1 MDVAS
6 QPAGGPRAMASILP
20 DSDTQPASSQAPPP
34 ASRLRHS
41 AARSRPDPGTG
52 SGEHEHEHHQDQQ
65 RERQRE
71 EEHDESGF
79 DAADDEY
86 YQQYHRDYTQAY
98 AQDHHDDRQDH
109 HQDDHRHHLQSD
121 TDPGTASTAATS
133 AAPSTATTAGTPVTP
148 PRRPSTNTTTS
159 SSVTTRVPVPLPAGI
174 HTSIAAT
181 HSRSQTLDYVD
192 PSTATLFSPVA
203 ASSLPF
209 RFSGPIKRK
218 PVSSTAA
225 SSSLVSQYL
234 QGSPLL
240 HTTTIDLPKPDH
252 RFARPPSVDSPT
264 FYEYPASVRAS
275 VRPPHQQTRT
285 TAELAPSDDETA
297 AASGNIST
305 HSGPPAE
312 TADTESSAGLSVYDD
327 LLPDLTPDGTPDAAS
342 VNERDQAT
350 DSASDIESNYDDHS
364 DPPPSPPMLAP
375 TKHAPPHLRLEK
387 VDPSVHIGD
396 GPQTY
401 IDDSP
406 QSAAIDGSPKL
417 NKPLPRSPG
426 ATSPLASIFGWG
438 NSSSTELSSS
448 PLSPNAKGS
457 ANDNRRSTNSL
468 SSRYTKPNATTTL
481 AQQRESFFS
490 THSPHLSQNTA
501 LIEEMEDELKAIS
514 SELAASIRREIDL
527 EDLADRLQEQLSSN
541 PQTLAS
547 KRTSDYFSDS
557 GHSTAKLGEFDH
569 TRDEIEKVQRRSE
582 QERAS
587 LRLELTSKLQEER
600 EKRKDLDQ
608 KIRQLQERASE
619 VDVVEINN
627 MDATERIKELE
638 STCEDLRR
646 KLSEERQSKANFED
660 ILAALKSQL
669 QEASD
674 ERDNLRDEVVP
685 ELKARVE
692 GLESEAAEYANL
704 TYESSRMQQELH
716 TLKRENSSL
725 RNSMAGGIDDLP
737 TKRMSVIGLSGLSG
751 LSSLSRSNSSGLS
764 RSNSVATGS
773 RNRVPPGL
781 GGLKRSDSFKT
792 AAQTD
797 SRETLLERLKDVEE
811 QRDALHGA
819 LKSLL
824 ERHEFQNREYQKKIR
839 MLEKERQRLTTV
851 TPRKAG
857 FEKDMG
863 KLRTEINLLRRRAED
878 ALEQKWQVEKG
889 LGGLKIDLDRAE
901 EEIQSLR
908 GLLKENDILIPPS
921 IARLSGSS
929 DTGREPV
936 TSESLRTAY
945 AELQAAYTDSLARI
959 RELEGSG
966 SDDETKEAMER
977 LERSLSAAVLERDA
991 ARREVDQQKA
1001 QISMLAAD
1009 EAQAA
1014 AADGTLAEQLKESAD
1029 LIEQLTAQVRQQ
1041 LDTNTELRTRL
1052 EAAVARGESDRKT
1065 NSQRISEL
1073 QERLRVLEDQ
1083 VVAAQTASEDRV
1095 VRHEEEIT
1103 RLREAHNEQLR
1114 RLQADPTDGSSH
1126 KSGSKP
1132 LLSTRS
1138 IASKSLEEEADMKTL
1153 RARVLELEKALGEAE
1168 DEMQEVVARMNM
1180 AQVEVL
1186 NLQEDR
1192 EAAVRETRR
1201 LEDLLKKG
1209 QSKAGFGGFFASRS

>member
-6 QPAGGPRAMASILP
+6 QPANGPGAMASILP
-20 DSDTQPASSQAPPP
+20 DSDTQSASSR
-34 ASRLRHS
+34 ASPHPSPLRHS
-41 AARSRPDPGTG
+41 TI
-52 SGEHEHEHHQDQQ
+52 
-65 RERQRE
+65 RE
-71 EEHDESGF
+71 ESDDEE
-79 DAADDEY
+79 DDEY
-86 YQQYHRDYTQAY
+86 YGDYQEHYHQDYQNEYQQEYHQEYQEQGYHQDGHHQ
-98 AQDHHDDRQDH
+98 QDHHH
-109 HQDDHRHHLQSD
+109 LHLQTD
-121 TDPGTASTAATS
+121 IDPGTTIAT
-133 AAPSTATTAGTPVTP
+133 TATTTIAA
-148 PRRPSTNTTTS
+148 
-159 SSVTTRVPVPLPAGI
+159 PVPPAAI
-174 HTSIAAT
+174 RTSISAS

-192 PSTATLFSPVA
+192 TSAPTVISPVV

-218 PVSSTAA
+218 PVSNTAA
-225 SSSLVSQYL
+225 SSSLVTQYL
-234 QGSPLL
+234 AQGSPRVN
-240 HTTTIDLPKPDH
+240 TTTIELPKPDH
-252 RFARPPSVDSPT
+252 RFARSPSVDSPT
-264 FYEYPASVRAS
+264 FYEYPASVKAP
-275 VRPPHQQTRT
+275 VQAPQQEPQSRT
-285 TAELAPSDDETA
+285 APAPSDDETVT
-297 AASGNIST
+297 ASGNNST
-305 HSGPPAE
+305 HGGPSFAE
-312 TADTESSAGLSVYDD
+312 TADSELSDVLSVYDD
-327 LLPDLTPDGTPDAAS
+327 LLPDLTPDGTPDGAS
-342 VNERDQAT
+342 VKAHNHNHITDAT
-350 DSASDIESNYDDHS
+350 SDVESIYDDDNS
-364 DPPPSPPMLAP
+364 NPPSSPPMLAP
-375 TKHAPPHLRLEK
+375 IKHAPPHLRLEK
-387 VDPSVHIGD
+387 VDPSARTGE
-396 GPQTY
+396 GPDTY

-438 NSSSTELSSS
+438 NPSPSVTDFSSLPSPS
-448 PLSPNAKGS
+448 PLSPTAKGS

-468 SSRYTKPNATTTL
+468 SSRHTKPNATSSL

-490 THSPHLSQNTA
+490 THSPHISQNTA
-501 LIEEMEDELKAIS
+501 LVDEMEEELKAIS

-527 EDLADRLQEQLSSN
+527 EDLADRLQEQINSATQ
-541 PQTLAS
+541 PAGS

-557 GHSTAKLGEFDH
+557 GHSTAKLGEFELG
-569 TRDEIEKVQRRSE
+569 REEIEKVQRRSE
-582 QERAS
+582 QEKAS

-627 MDATERIKELE
+627 IDASERIKELE
-638 STCEDLRR
+638 NTCEELRR

-660 ILAALKSQL
+660 ILSALKGQL

-692 GLESEAAEYANL
+692 GLETEAAEYANL

-725 RNSMAGGIDDLP
+725 RNSMAGGLEDLP

-751 LSSLSRSNSSGLS
+751 LGGLS
-764 RSNSVATGS
+764 RSNSVGLGRSNSVANP
-773 RNRVPPGL
+773 RNRAPPPV
-781 GGLKRSDSFKT
+781 GGLKRTDSFK
-792 AAQTD
+792 AATQGE
-797 SRETLLERLKDVEE
+797 SRDTLLERLKDVEE

-839 MLEKERQRLTTV
+839 MLENERQRLTNV
-851 TPRKAG
+851 SPRKAG
-857 FEKDMG
+857 FEKDMS

-908 GLLKENDILIPPS
+908 GLLEENDILIPPS
-921 IARLSGSS
+921 LARQSSSS
-929 DTGREPV
+929 DSAREPV
-936 TSESLRTAY
+936 TSESLRNAY
-945 AELQAAYTDSLARI
+945 TELQASYAESLERI
-959 RELEGSG
+959 RQLEADSS
-966 SDDETKEAMER
+966 SDEETREAMER

-991 ARREVDQQKA
+991 ARREIDQQKI
-1001 QISMLAAD
+1001 QINILAASD
-1009 EAQAA
+1009 AESV
-1014 AADGTLAEQLKESAD
+1014 AADNTLAEQLKESAE

-1041 LDTNTELRTRL
+1041 LDTNSELRERL
-1052 EAAVARGESDRKT
+1052 EAAVARGEADRKT

-1114 RLQADPTDGSSH
+1114 RLQADPSDPSAH
-1126 KSGSKP
+1126 KSGPKP
-1132 LLSTRS
+1132 LLSTKP
-1138 IASKSLEEEADMKTL
+1138 IPAKSLEEEADMKTL
-1153 RARVLELEKALGEAE
+1153 RARVLELEKALAEAE
-1168 DEMQEVVARMNM
+1168 DEMQEVVAKMNM

-1201 LEDLLKKG
+1201 LEQLLKKE
-1209 QSKAGFGGFFASRS
+1209 QSKAGFGGFFSARS

>member
-1 MDVAS
+1 M
-6 QPAGGPRAMASILP
+6 
-20 DSDTQPASSQAPPP
+20 
-34 ASRLRHS
+34 
-41 AARSRPDPGTG
+41 
-52 SGEHEHEHHQDQQ
+52 
-65 RERQRE
+65 
-71 EEHDESGF
+71 
-79 DAADDEY
+79 
-86 YQQYHRDYTQAY
+86 
-98 AQDHHDDRQDH
+98 
-109 HQDDHRHHLQSD
+109 
-121 TDPGTASTAATS
+121 
-133 AAPSTATTAGTPVTP
+133 
-148 PRRPSTNTTTS
+148 
-159 SSVTTRVPVPLPAGI
+159 
-174 HTSIAAT
+174 
-181 HSRSQTLDYVD
+181 
-192 PSTATLFSPVA
+192 
-203 ASSLPF
+203 
-209 RFSGPIKRK
+209 
-218 PVSSTAA
+218 
-225 SSSLVSQYL
+225 
-234 QGSPLL
+234 
-240 HTTTIDLPKPDH
+240 
-252 RFARPPSVDSPT
+252 
-264 FYEYPASVRAS
+264 
-275 VRPPHQQTRT
+275 
-285 TAELAPSDDETA
+285 
-297 AASGNIST
+297 
-305 HSGPPAE
+305 
-312 TADTESSAGLSVYDD
+312 YDD

-350 DSASDIESNYDDHS
+350 DSASDVESNYDDRS
-364 DPPPSPPMLAP
+364 EPPPSPPMLAP

-387 VDPSVHIGD
+387 VDPSIHIGD

-468 SSRYTKPNATTTL
+468 SSRHTKPNATTTL

-527 EDLADRLQEQLSSN
+527 EDLADRLQEQITNN
-541 PQTLAS
+541 PQVLVS

-569 TRDEIEKVQRRSE
+569 SRDEIEKVQRRSE

-725 RNSMAGGIDDLP
+725 RNSMAGGIDELP
-737 TKRMSVIGLSGLSG
+737 SKRMSVIGLSGLSG
-751 LSSLSRSNSSGLS
+751 LSSLSRSNSIGLS

-921 IARLSGSS
+921 IARLSSS
-929 DTGREPV
+929 SETGREPV
-936 TSESLRTAY
+936 TSETLRSAY
-945 AELQAAYTDSLARI
+945 AELQAAYTESLARV
-959 RELEGSG
+959 RELEDSA
-966 SDDETKEAMER
+966 SDDDTKEAMDR

-991 ARREVDQQKA
+991 ARREVDQHKV
-1001 QISMLAAD
+1001 QINVMAAD
-1009 EAQAA
+1009 GAHSA

-1029 LIEQLTAQVRQQ
+1029 LIEQLTEQVRQQ

-1095 VRHEEEIT
+1095 VRHEEEIA

-1114 RLQADPTDGSSH
+1114 RLQAEPTDGSSR
-1126 KSGSKP
+1126 KSAPKP
-1132 LLSTRS
+1132 LLSTRPV
-1138 IASKSLEEEADMKTL
+1138 ASKSLEEEADMKTL

-1201 LEDLLKKG
+1201 LEELLKKE

>member
-1 MDVAS
+1 
-6 QPAGGPRAMASILP
+6 MASILP
-20 DSDTQPASSQAPPP
+20 DSDTHPASSQAPPP
-34 ASRLRHS
+34 ASRLRNS
-41 AARSRPDPGTG
+41 VAPTRQDPGSG
-52 SGEHEHEHHQDQQ
+52 SDEHEHEYHQDQEQ
-65 RERQRE
+65 GQQRE

-86 YQQYHRDYTQAY
+86 YQQYHRDYSQAY
-98 AQDHHDDRQDH
+98 AQDHDHRQDH
-109 HQDDHRHHLQSD
+109 HQDDHDHHLQSD
-121 TDPGTASTAATS
+121 TDPGTASTATTFTV
-133 AAPSTATTAGTPVTP
+133 PSTATTAGTPVTP
-148 PRRPSTNTTTS
+148 PRRPPTTTTT
-159 SSVTTRVPVPLPAGI
+159 VTPRVPVTLPAGTR
-174 HTSIAAT
+174 TSIAAT
-181 HSRSQTLDYVD
+181 HSRSQTLDYNYVD
-192 PSTATLFSPVA
+192 PSAATIISPVA

-218 PVSSTAA
+218 PVSGAAA

-240 HTTTIDLPKPDH
+240 RTTTVDLPKPDH

-275 VRPPHQQTRT
+275 VRPPHQQTQT

-305 HSGPPAE
+305 HSRPPAE

-350 DSASDIESNYDDHS
+350 DSASDVESNYDDRS
-364 DPPPSPPMLAP
+364 EPPPSPPMLAP

-387 VDPSVHIGD
+387 VDPSIHIGD

-468 SSRYTKPNATTTL
+468 SSRHTKPNATTTL

-527 EDLADRLQEQLSSN
+527 EDLADRLQEQITNN
-541 PQTLAS
+541 PQVLVS

-569 TRDEIEKVQRRSE
+569 SRDEIEKVQRRSE

-725 RNSMAGGIDDLP
+725 RNSMAGGIDELP
-737 TKRMSVIGLSGLSG
+737 SKRMSVIGLSGLSG
-751 LSSLSRSNSSGLS
+751 LSSLSRSNSIGLS

-921 IARLSGSS
+921 IARLSSS
-929 DTGREPV
+929 SETGREPV
-936 TSESLRTAY
+936 TSESLRSAY
-945 AELQAAYTDSLARI
+945 AELQAAYTESLARV
-959 RELEGSG
+959 RELEDSA
-966 SDDETKEAMER
+966 SDDDTKEAMDR

-991 ARREVDQQKA
+991 ARREVDQHKV
-1001 QISMLAAD
+1001 QINVMAAD
-1009 EAQAA
+1009 GAHSA

-1029 LIEQLTAQVRQQ
+1029 LIEQLTEQVRQQ

-1095 VRHEEEIT
+1095 VRHEEEIA

-1114 RLQADPTDGSSH
+1114 RLQAEPTDGSSR
-1126 KSGSKP
+1126 KSGPKP
-1132 LLSTRS
+1132 LLSTRPV
-1138 IASKSLEEEADMKTL
+1138 ASKSLEEEADMKTL

-1201 LEDLLKKG
+1201 LEELLKKE

>member
-1 MDVAS
+1 
-6 QPAGGPRAMASILP
+6 
-20 DSDTQPASSQAPPP
+20 
-34 ASRLRHS
+34 
-41 AARSRPDPGTG
+41 
-52 SGEHEHEHHQDQQ
+52 
-65 RERQRE
+65 
-71 EEHDESGF
+71 
-79 DAADDEY
+79 
-86 YQQYHRDYTQAY
+86 
-98 AQDHHDDRQDH
+98 
-109 HQDDHRHHLQSD
+109 
-121 TDPGTASTAATS
+121 
-133 AAPSTATTAGTPVTP
+133 
-148 PRRPSTNTTTS
+148 
-159 SSVTTRVPVPLPAGI
+159 
-174 HTSIAAT
+174 
-181 HSRSQTLDYVD
+181 
-192 PSTATLFSPVA
+192 
-203 ASSLPF
+203 

-225 SSSLVSQYL
+225 SSSLVTQYL
-234 QGSPLL
+234 AQGSPRVN
-240 HTTTIDLPKPDH
+240 TTTIELPKPGH
-252 RFARPPSVDSPT
+252 RFARSPSVDSPT
-264 FYEYPASVRAS
+264 FYEYPASVKAP
-275 VRPPHQQTRT
+275 VQAPQQT
-285 TAELAPSDDETA
+285 APAPSDDETVT
-297 AASGNIST
+297 ASGNNST
-305 HSGPPAE
+305 HGGPSFAE
-312 TADTESSAGLSVYDD
+312 TADSELSDVLSVYDD
-327 LLPDLTPDGTPDAAS
+327 LLPDLTPDGTPDGAS
-342 VNERDQAT
+342 VKAHNHNHITDAT
-350 DSASDIESNYDDHS
+350 SDVESIYDDNS
-364 DPPPSPPMLAP
+364 NPPSSPPMLAP
-375 TKHAPPHLRLEK
+375 IKHAPPHLRLEK
-387 VDPSVHIGD
+387 VDPSARTGE
-396 GPQTY
+396 GPDTY

-438 NSSSTELSSS
+438 NPSPSVTDFSSLPSPS
-448 PLSPNAKGS
+448 PLSPTAKGS

-468 SSRYTKPNATTTL
+468 SSRHTKPNATSTL

-490 THSPHLSQNTA
+490 THSPHISQNTA
-501 LIEEMEDELKAIS
+501 LVDEMEEELKAIS

-527 EDLADRLQEQLSSN
+527 EDLADRLQEQINSG
-541 PQTLAS
+541 PQPAGS

-557 GHSTAKLGEFDH
+557 GHSTAKLGEFELG
-569 TRDEIEKVQRRSE
+569 REEIEKVQRRSE
-582 QERAS
+582 QEKAS

-627 MDATERIKELE
+627 IDASERIKELE
-638 STCEDLRR
+638 NTCEELRR

-660 ILAALKSQL
+660 ILSALKGQL

-692 GLESEAAEYANL
+692 GLETEAAEYANL

-725 RNSMAGGIDDLP
+725 RNSMAGGLEDLP

-751 LSSLSRSNSSGLS
+751 LGGLS
-764 RSNSVATGS
+764 RSNSVGLGRSNSVANP
-773 RNRVPPGL
+773 RNRAPPGV
-781 GGLKRSDSFKT
+781 GGLKRSDSFK
-792 AAQTD
+792 AATQGE
-797 SRETLLERLKDVEE
+797 SRDTLLERLKDVEE

-839 MLEKERQRLTTV
+839 MLENERQRLTNV
-851 TPRKAG
+851 SPRKAG
-857 FEKDMG
+857 FEKDMS

-908 GLLKENDILIPPS
+908 GLLEENDILIPPS
-921 IARLSGSS
+921 LARQSSSS
-929 DTGREPV
+929 DSAREPV
-936 TSESLRTAY
+936 TSESLRNAY
-945 AELQAAYTDSLARI
+945 TELQASYAESLERI
-959 RELEGSG
+959 RQLEADSN
-966 SDDETKEAMER
+966 SDEETKEAMER

-991 ARREVDQQKA
+991 ARREIDQQKI
-1001 QISMLAAD
+1001 QINILAASD
-1009 EAQAA
+1009 AESV
-1014 AADGTLAEQLKESAD
+1014 AADNTLAEQLKESAE

-1041 LDTNTELRTRL
+1041 LDTNSELRERL
-1052 EAAVARGESDRKT
+1052 EAAVARGEADRKT

-1114 RLQADPTDGSSH
+1114 RLQADPSDPSAH
-1126 KSGSKP
+1126 KSGPKP
-1132 LLSTRS
+1132 LLSTKP
-1138 IASKSLEEEADMKTL
+1138 IPAKSLEEEADMKTL
-1153 RARVLELEKALGEAE
+1153 RARVLELEKALAEAE
-1168 DEMQEVVARMNM
+1168 DEMQEVVAKMNM

-1201 LEDLLKKG
+1201 LEQLLKKE
-1209 QSKAGFGGFFASRS
+1209 QSKAGFGGFFSARS

>member
-6 QPAGGPRAMASILP
+6 QPASGPGAMASILP
-20 DSDTQPASSQAPPP
+20 DSDTQSASSR
-34 ASRLRHS
+34 ASPHPSPLRHS
-41 AARSRPDPGTG
+41 TI
-52 SGEHEHEHHQDQQ
+52 
-65 RERQRE
+65 RE
-71 EEHDESGF
+71 ELDDHDDEE
-79 DAADDEY
+79 DDEY
-86 YQQYHRDYTQAY
+86 YRDYDQDYQQEYHQDYDQDAHHHRE
-98 AQDHHDDRQDH
+98 DHHH
-109 HQDDHRHHLQSD
+109 LHLQTD
-121 TDPGTASTAATS
+121 IDPGTT
-133 AAPSTATTAGTPVTP
+133 TATAIA
-148 PRRPSTNTTTS
+148 
-159 SSVTTRVPVPLPAGI
+159 VPVPPAAI
-174 HTSIAAT
+174 RTSIAAS

-192 PSTATLFSPVA
+192 TSAPTVISPVV

-218 PVSSTAA
+218 PVSNAAA
-225 SSSLVSQYL
+225 SSSLVTQYL
-234 QGSPLL
+234 VQGSPRVN
-240 HTTTIDLPKPDH
+240 TTTIDLPKPDH
-252 RFARPPSVDSPT
+252 RFARSPSVDSPT
-264 FYEYPASVRAS
+264 FYEYPASVKAP
-275 VRPPHQQTRT
+275 VQAPQQESQSRT
-285 TAELAPSDDETA
+285 APAPSDNETVT
-297 AASGNIST
+297 ASGNNST
-305 HSGPPAE
+305 HGGPSFAE
-312 TADTESSAGLSVYDD
+312 TADSELSDVLSVYDD
-327 LLPDLTPDGTPDAAS
+327 LLPDLTRDGTPDGAS
-342 VNERDQAT
+342 VKAHNHITDAT
-350 DSASDIESNYDDHS
+350 SDVESIYDDDNS
-364 DPPPSPPMLAP
+364 NPPSSPPMLAP
-375 TKHAPPHLRLEK
+375 IKHAPPHLRLEK
-387 VDPSVHIGD
+387 VDPSARTGE
-396 GPQTY
+396 GPDSY

-406 QSAAIDGSPKL
+406 QSAAIGGSPKL

-438 NSSSTELSSS
+438 NPSPSVTDFSSLPSPS
-448 PLSPNAKGS
+448 PLSPTAKGS
-457 ANDNRRSTNSL
+457 ANDNRRSTNSI
-468 SSRYTKPNATTTL
+468 SSRRHTKPNATTTL

-490 THSPHLSQNTA
+490 THSPHISQNTA
-501 LIEEMEDELKAIS
+501 LVDEMEEELKAIS

-527 EDLADRLQEQLSSN
+527 EDLADRLQEQINSG
-541 PQTLAS
+541 PQPAGS

-557 GHSTAKLGEFDH
+557 GHSTAKLGEFELG
-569 TRDEIEKVQRRSE
+569 RDEIEKVQRRSE
-582 QERAS
+582 QEKAS

-627 MDATERIKELE
+627 LDASERIKELE
-638 STCEDLRR
+638 NTCEELRR

-660 ILAALKSQL
+660 ILSALKGQL

-692 GLESEAAEYANL
+692 GLEAEASEYANL

-725 RNSMAGGIDDLP
+725 RNSMAGGLEDLP

-751 LSSLSRSNSSGLS
+751 LGGLS
-764 RSNSVATGS
+764 RSNSVGLGRSNSVANP
-773 RNRVPPGL
+773 RNRAPPGV
-781 GGLKRSDSFKT
+781 GGLKRSDSFK
-792 AAQTD
+792 AATQGE
-797 SRETLLERLKDVEE
+797 SRDTLLERLKDVEE

-839 MLEKERQRLTTV
+839 MLENERQRLTNV
-851 TPRKAG
+851 SPRKAG
-857 FEKDMG
+857 FEKDMS

-908 GLLKENDILIPPS
+908 DLLEENDILIPPS
-921 IARLSGSS
+921 LARQSSSS
-929 DTGREPV
+929 DYSAREPV
-936 TSESLRTAY
+936 TSESLRNAY
-945 AELQAAYTDSLARI
+945 AELQASYAESLERI
-959 RELEGSG
+959 RQLEADSS
-966 SDDETKEAMER
+966 SDEEIREAMDR

-991 ARREVDQQKA
+991 ARREIDQQKI
-1001 QISMLAAD
+1001 QINILAASD
-1009 EAQAA
+1009 AESV
-1014 AADGTLAEQLKESAD
+1014 AADNTLAEQLKESAE

-1041 LDTNTELRTRL
+1041 LDTNSELRERL
-1052 EAAVARGESDRKT
+1052 EAAVARGEADRKT

-1095 VRHEEEIT
+1095 VRHEEEIA

-1114 RLQADPTDGSSH
+1114 RLQADPSDGSAH
-1126 KSGSKP
+1126 KSGPKP
-1132 LLSTRS
+1132 LLSTKP
-1138 IASKSLEEEADMKTL
+1138 IAAKSLEEEADMKTL
-1153 RARVLELEKALGEAE
+1153 RARVLELEKALAEAE
-1168 DEMQEVVARMNM
+1168 DEMQEVVAKMNM

-1201 LEDLLKKG
+1201 LAELLKKE
-1209 QSKAGFGGFFASRS
+1209 QSKAGFGGFFSARS

>member
-1 MDVAS
+1 
-6 QPAGGPRAMASILP
+6 
-20 DSDTQPASSQAPPP
+20 
-34 ASRLRHS
+34 
-41 AARSRPDPGTG
+41 
-52 SGEHEHEHHQDQQ
+52 
-65 RERQRE
+65 
-71 EEHDESGF
+71 
-79 DAADDEY
+79 
-86 YQQYHRDYTQAY
+86 
-98 AQDHHDDRQDH
+98 
-109 HQDDHRHHLQSD
+109 
-121 TDPGTASTAATS
+121 
-133 AAPSTATTAGTPVTP
+133 
-148 PRRPSTNTTTS
+148 
-159 SSVTTRVPVPLPAGI
+159 
-174 HTSIAAT
+174 AT

-192 PSTATLFSPVA
+192 PSAATLISPVA

-275 VRPPHQQTRT
+275 TA
-285 TAELAPSDDETA
+285 AELAPSDDETA

-305 HSGPPAE
+305 RSGPPAE

-350 DSASDIESNYDDHS
+350 DSASDIESNYDDGS
-364 DPPPSPPMLAP
+364 NPPPSPPMLAP

-725 RNSMAGGIDDLP
+725 RNSMAGGIDELP

-857 FEKDMG
+857 FEKDMS

-921 IARLSGSS
+921 IARLSSSS

-945 AELQAAYTDSLARI
+945 AELQAAYTESLARI
-959 RELEGSG
+959 RELEDSA
-966 SDDETKEAMER
+966 SDDETKEAMDR

-1009 EAQAA
+1009 EAQSA

-1029 LIEQLTAQVRQQ
+1029 LIEQLTTQVRQQ

-1052 EAAVARGESDRKT
+1052 EAAVARGEADRKT

-1114 RLQADPTDGSSH
+1114 RLQADPADGSSH

-1201 LEDLLKKG
+1201 LEELLKKE

>member
-6 QPAGGPRAMASILP
+6 QPDSGPGAMASILP
-20 DSDTQPASSQAPPP
+20 DSDTQSASSR
-34 ASRLRHS
+34 ASPHPSPLQHS
-41 AARSRPDPGTG
+41 TI
-52 SGEHEHEHHQDQQ
+52 
-65 RERQRE
+65 RE
-71 EEHDESGF
+71 ELDDE
-79 DAADDEY
+79 DEDEDDEY
-86 YQQYHRDYTQAY
+86 YRDYQRDY
-98 AQDHHDDRQDH
+98 DQEYHQEYQQGH
-109 HQDDHRHHLQSD
+109 HQDGHHHQEDRRHLHLQTD
-121 TDPGTASTAATS
+121 LDPGTT
-133 AAPSTATTAGTPVTP
+133 TATTATA
-148 PRRPSTNTTTS
+148 
-159 SSVTTRVPVPLPAGI
+159 VPVPPAAI
-174 HTSIAAT
+174 RTSIAT
-181 HSRSQTLDYVD
+181 SHSRSQTLDYVD
-192 PSTATLFSPVA
+192 TSAPTVISPVV

-218 PVSSTAA
+218 PVSNTAA
-225 SSSLVSQYL
+225 LSSLVTQYL
-234 QGSPLL
+234 TQGSPRVN
-240 HTTTIDLPKPDH
+240 TTTIDLPKPDH
-252 RFARPPSVDSPT
+252 RFARSPSVDSPT
-264 FYEYPASVRAS
+264 FYEYPASVKA
-275 VRPPHQQTRT
+275 PAQAPQQESQSRT
-285 TAELAPSDDETA
+285 APAPSDDETVT
-297 AASGNIST
+297 ASGNIST
-305 HSGPPAE
+305 HGGPYSAE
-312 TADTESSAGLSVYDD
+312 TADSELSDVQSVYDD
-327 LLPDLTPDGTPDAAS
+327 LLPDLTPDGTPDGAS
-342 VNERDQAT
+342 VKAHNHITDAT
-350 DSASDIESNYDDHS
+350 SDVESVYDDDDDDNNS
-364 DPPPSPPMLAP
+364 NPPSSPPMLAP
-375 TKHAPPHLRLEK
+375 IKHAPPHLRLEK
-387 VDPSVHIGD
+387 VDPSARTGE
-396 GPQTY
+396 GPDSY

-438 NSSSTELSSS
+438 NPSPSVTDFSSLPSPS
-448 PLSPNAKGS
+448 PLSPTAKGS
-457 ANDNRRSTNSL
+457 ANDNRRSTNSI
-468 SSRYTKPNATTTL
+468 SSRRHTKPNATTTL

-490 THSPHLSQNTA
+490 THSPHISQNTA
-501 LIEEMEDELKAIS
+501 LVDEMEEELKAIS

-527 EDLADRLQEQLSSN
+527 EDLADRLQEQINSG
-541 PQTLAS
+541 PQPAGS

-557 GHSTAKLGEFDH
+557 GHSTAKLGEFELG
-569 TRDEIEKVQRRSE
+569 RDELEKVQRRSE
-582 QERAS
+582 QEKAS

-627 MDATERIKELE
+627 LDASERIKELE
-638 STCEDLRR
+638 NTCEELRR

-660 ILAALKSQL
+660 ILSALKGQL

-692 GLESEAAEYANL
+692 GLETEAAEYANL

-725 RNSMAGGIDDLP
+725 RNSVAGGVEDLP

-751 LSSLSRSNSSGLS
+751 LGGLS
-764 RSNSVATGS
+764 RSNSVGLGRSNSVANP
-773 RNRVPPGL
+773 RNRAPPGV
-781 GGLKRSDSFKT
+781 GGLKRSDSFK
-792 AAQTD
+792 AATQGE
-797 SRETLLERLKDVEE
+797 SRDTLLERLKDVEE

-839 MLEKERQRLTTV
+839 TLENERQRLTNV
-851 TPRKAG
+851 SPRKAG
-857 FEKDMG
+857 FEKDMS

-908 GLLKENDILIPPS
+908 SLLEENDILIPPS
-921 IARLSGSS
+921 LARQSSSS
-929 DTGREPV
+929 DYSAREPV
-936 TSESLRTAY
+936 TSESLRNAY
-945 AELQAAYTDSLARI
+945 AELQASYAESLERI
-959 RELEGSG
+959 RQLE
-966 SDDETKEAMER
+966 SDSSSDEETKEAMER

-991 ARREVDQQKA
+991 ARREIDQQKI
-1001 QISMLAAD
+1001 QINILAASD
-1009 EAQAA
+1009 AESV
-1014 AADGTLAEQLKESAD
+1014 AADNTLAEQLKESAE

-1041 LDTNTELRTRL
+1041 LDTNSELRERL
-1052 EAAVARGESDRKT
+1052 EAAVARGEADRKT

-1095 VRHEEEIT
+1095 VRHEEEVA

-1114 RLQADPTDGSSH
+1114 RLQADPSDGPAH
-1126 KSGSKP
+1126 KSGPKP
-1132 LLSTRS
+1132 LLSTKP
-1138 IASKSLEEEADMKTL
+1138 IAAKSLEEEADMKTL
-1153 RARVLELEKALGEAE
+1153 RARVLELEKALAEAE
-1168 DEMQEVVARMNM
+1168 DEMQEVVAKMNM

-1201 LEDLLKKG
+1201 LAELLKKE
-1209 QSKAGFGGFFASRS
+1209 QSKAGFGGFFSARS

>member
-6 QPAGGPRAMASILP
+6 QPASGPGAMASILP
-20 DSDTQPASSQAPPP
+20 DSDTQSASSR
-34 ASRLRHS
+34 ASPHPSPLRHS
-41 AARSRPDPGTG
+41 TI
-52 SGEHEHEHHQDQQ
+52 
-65 RERQRE
+65 RE
-71 EEHDESGF
+71 ESDDEE
-79 DAADDEY
+79 DDEY
-86 YQQYHRDYTQAY
+86 YRDYQDDY
-98 AQDHHDDRQDH
+98 HQDYQNEYQQEYHQEYQQQGYHQDGHHHQDHHH
-109 HQDDHRHHLQSD
+109 LHLQ
-121 TDPGTASTAATS
+121 TNLDPGTT
-133 AAPSTATTAGTPVTP
+133 TATTA
-148 PRRPSTNTTTS
+148 TTTIAA
-159 SSVTTRVPVPLPAGI
+159 PVPPAAI
-174 HTSIAAT
+174 RTSISAS

-192 PSTATLFSPVA
+192 TSAPTVISPVV

-225 SSSLVSQYL
+225 SSSLVTQYL
-234 QGSPLL
+234 AQGSPRVN
-240 HTTTIDLPKPDH
+240 TTTIELPKPDH
-252 RFARPPSVDSPT
+252 RFARSPSVDSPT
-264 FYEYPASVRAS
+264 FYEYPASVKAP
-275 VRPPHQQTRT
+275 VQAPQQESQSRT
-285 TAELAPSDDETA
+285 APAPSDDETVT
-297 AASGNIST
+297 ASGNNST
-305 HSGPPAE
+305 HGGPSFAE
-312 TADTESSAGLSVYDD
+312 TADSELSDVLSVYDD
-327 LLPDLTPDGTPDAAS
+327 LLPDLTPDGTPDGAS
-342 VNERDQAT
+342 VKAHNHNHITDAT
-350 DSASDIESNYDDHS
+350 SDVESIYDDDNS
-364 DPPPSPPMLAP
+364 NPPSSPPMLAP
-375 TKHAPPHLRLEK
+375 IKHAPPHLRLEK
-387 VDPSVHIGD
+387 VDPSARTGE
-396 GPQTY
+396 GPDTY

-438 NSSSTELSSS
+438 NPSPSVTDFSSLPSPS
-448 PLSPNAKGS
+448 PLSPTAKGS

-468 SSRYTKPNATTTL
+468 SSRHTKPNATSTL

-490 THSPHLSQNTA
+490 THSPHISQNTA
-501 LIEEMEDELKAIS
+501 LVDEMEEELKAIS

-527 EDLADRLQEQLSSN
+527 EDLADRLQEQINSG
-541 PQTLAS
+541 PQPTGS

-557 GHSTAKLGEFDH
+557 GHSTAKLSEFELG
-569 TRDEIEKVQRRSE
+569 RDEIEKVQRRSE
-582 QERAS
+582 QEKAS

-627 MDATERIKELE
+627 IDASERIKELE
-638 STCEDLRR
+638 NTCEELRR

-660 ILAALKSQL
+660 ILSALKSQL

-685 ELKARVE
+685 ELKA
-692 GLESEAAEYANL
+692 
-704 TYESSRMQQELH
+704 MQQELH

-725 RNSMAGGIDDLP
+725 RNSMAGGLEDLP
-737 TKRMSVIGLSGLSG
+737 TKRMSNSVGLG
-751 LSSLSRSNSSGLS
+751 
-764 RSNSVATGS
+764 RSNSVANP
-773 RNRVPPGL
+773 RNRAPPGV
-781 GGLKRSDSFKT
+781 GGLKRSDSFK
-792 AAQTD
+792 AATQGE
-797 SRETLLERLKDVEE
+797 SRDTLLERLKDVEE

-839 MLEKERQRLTTV
+839 MLENERQRLTNV
-851 TPRKAG
+851 SPRKAG
-857 FEKDMG
+857 FEKDMS

-908 GLLKENDILIPPS
+908 GLLEENDILIPPS
-921 IARLSGSS
+921 LARQSSSS
-929 DTGREPV
+929 DSAREPV
-936 TSESLRTAY
+936 TSESLRNAY
-945 AELQAAYTDSLARI
+945 TELQASYAESLERI
-959 RELEGSG
+959 RQLEADSN
-966 SDDETKEAMER
+966 SDEETKEAMER

-991 ARREVDQQKA
+991 ARREIDQQKI
-1001 QISMLAAD
+1001 QINILAASD
-1009 EAQAA
+1009 AESV
-1014 AADGTLAEQLKESAD
+1014 AADNTLAEQLKESAE

-1041 LDTNTELRTRL
+1041 LDTNSELRERL
-1052 EAAVARGESDRKT
+1052 EAAVARGEADRKT

-1114 RLQADPTDGSSH
+1114 RLQADPSDPSAH
-1126 KSGSKP
+1126 KSGPKP
-1132 LLSTRS
+1132 LLSTKP
-1138 IASKSLEEEADMKTL
+1138 IPAKSLEEEADMKTL
-1153 RARVLELEKALGEAE
+1153 RARVLELEKALAEAE
-1168 DEMQEVVARMNM
+1168 DEMQEVVAKMNM

-1201 LEDLLKKG
+1201 LEQLLKKE
-1209 QSKAGFGGFFASRS
+1209 QSKAGFGGFFSARS

>member
-6 QPAGGPRAMASILP
+6 QPASGPGAMASILP
-20 DSDTQPASSQAPPP
+20 DSDTQSASSR
-34 ASRLRHS
+34 ASPHPSPLRHS
-41 AARSRPDPGTG
+41 TI
-52 SGEHEHEHHQDQQ
+52 
-65 RERQRE
+65 RE
-71 EEHDESGF
+71 ESDDEE
-79 DAADDEY
+79 DDEY
-86 YQQYHRDYTQAY
+86 YRDYQDDY
-98 AQDHHDDRQDH
+98 HQDYQNEYHQEYHQEYQQQGYHQDGHHQQDHHH
-109 HQDDHRHHLQSD
+109 LHLQTD
-121 TDPGTASTAATS
+121 LDPGTAIAT
-133 AAPSTATTAGTPVTP
+133 TATTTIAA
-148 PRRPSTNTTTS
+148 
-159 SSVTTRVPVPLPAGI
+159 PVPPAAI
-174 HTSIAAT
+174 RTSISAS

-192 PSTATLFSPVA
+192 TSAPTVISPVV

-225 SSSLVSQYL
+225 SSSLVTQYL
-234 QGSPLL
+234 AQGSPRVN
-240 HTTTIDLPKPDH
+240 TTTIELPKPDH
-252 RFARPPSVDSPT
+252 RFARSPSVDSPT
-264 FYEYPASVRAS
+264 FYEYPASVKAP
-275 VRPPHQQTRT
+275 VQAPQQESQSRT
-285 TAELAPSDDETA
+285 APAPSDDETVT
-297 AASGNIST
+297 ASGNNST
-305 HSGPPAE
+305 HGGPSFAE
-312 TADTESSAGLSVYDD
+312 TADSELSDVLSVYDD
-327 LLPDLTPDGTPDAAS
+327 LLPDLTPDGTPDGAS
-342 VNERDQAT
+342 VKAHNHNHITDAT
-350 DSASDIESNYDDHS
+350 SDVESIYDDDNS
-364 DPPPSPPMLAP
+364 NPPSSPPMLAP
-375 TKHAPPHLRLEK
+375 IKHAPPHLRLEK
-387 VDPSVHIGD
+387 VDPSARTGE
-396 GPQTY
+396 GPDTY

-438 NSSSTELSSS
+438 NPSPSVTDFSSLPSPS
-448 PLSPNAKGS
+448 PLSPTAKGS

-468 SSRYTKPNATTTL
+468 SSRHTKPNATSTL

-490 THSPHLSQNTA
+490 THSPHISQNTA
-501 LIEEMEDELKAIS
+501 LVDEMEEELKAIS

-527 EDLADRLQEQLSSN
+527 EDLADRLQEQIN
-541 PQTLAS
+541 NGPQPTGS

-557 GHSTAKLGEFDH
+557 GHSTAKLSEFELG
-569 TRDEIEKVQRRSE
+569 RDEIEKVQRRSE
-582 QERAS
+582 QEKAS

-627 MDATERIKELE
+627 IDASERIKELE
-638 STCEDLRR
+638 NTCEELRR

-660 ILAALKSQL
+660 ILSALKSQL

-692 GLESEAAEYANL
+692 GLETEAAEYANL

-725 RNSMAGGIDDLP
+725 RNSMAGGLEDLP

-751 LSSLSRSNSSGLS
+751 LGGLS
-764 RSNSVATGS
+764 RSNSVGLGRSNSVANP
-773 RNRVPPGL
+773 RNRAPPPV
-781 GGLKRSDSFKT
+781 GGLKRTDSFK
-792 AAQTD
+792 AATQGE
-797 SRETLLERLKDVEE
+797 SRDTLLERLKDVEE

-839 MLEKERQRLTTV
+839 MLENERQRLTNV
-851 TPRKAG
+851 SPRKAG
-857 FEKDMG
+857 FEKDMS

-908 GLLKENDILIPPS
+908 GLLEENDILIPPS
-921 IARLSGSS
+921 LARQSSSS
-929 DTGREPV
+929 DSSREPV
-936 TSESLRTAY
+936 TSESLRNAY
-945 AELQAAYTDSLARI
+945 TELQASYAESLERI
-959 RELEGSG
+959 RQLEADSS
-966 SDDETKEAMER
+966 SDEETKEAMDR

-991 ARREVDQQKA
+991 ARREIDQQKI
-1001 QISMLAAD
+1001 QINILAASD
-1009 EAQAA
+1009 AESV
-1014 AADGTLAEQLKESAD
+1014 AADNTLAEQLKESAE

-1041 LDTNTELRTRL
+1041 LDTNSELRERL
-1052 EAAVARGESDRKT
+1052 EAAVARGEADRKT

-1114 RLQADPTDGSSH
+1114 RLQADPSDPSAH
-1126 KSGSKP
+1126 KSGPKP
-1132 LLSTRS
+1132 LLSTKP
-1138 IASKSLEEEADMKTL
+1138 IPAKSLEEEADMKTL
-1153 RARVLELEKALGEAE
+1153 RARVLELEKALAEAE
-1168 DEMQEVVARMNM
+1168 DEMQEVVAKMNM

-1201 LEDLLKKG
+1201 LEQLLKKE
-1209 QSKAGFGGFFASRS
+1209 QSKAGFGGFFSARS

>member
-6 QPAGGPRAMASILP
+6 QPASGPGAMASILP
-20 DSDTQPASSQAPPP
+20 DSDTQSASSRASPPP
-34 ASRLRHS
+34 VQLR
-41 AARSRPDPGTG
+41 RSHTHRYQLEDSDEDDEDDEDEYYRQYHQDYQQQQEDHQEYLQEYPQDHHHHDGHHLHLQTDSDPGT
-52 SGEHEHEHHQDQQ
+52 STI
-65 RERQRE
+65 
-71 EEHDESGF
+71 
-79 DAADDEY
+79 A
-86 YQQYHRDYTQAY
+86 T
-98 AQDHHDDRQDH
+98 
-109 HQDDHRHHLQSD
+109 
-121 TDPGTASTAATS
+121 TTTAA
-133 AAPSTATTAGTPVTP
+133 
-148 PRRPSTNTTTS
+148 
-159 SSVTTRVPVPLPAGI
+159 RVPAPAPLPAAI
-174 HTSIAAT
+174 RTSIVAS

-192 PSTATLFSPVA
+192 TSAPTVISPVV

-225 SSSLVSQYL
+225 SSSLVTQYL
-234 QGSPLL
+234 SQGSPLV

-252 RFARPPSVDSPT
+252 RFARSPSIDSPT
-264 FYEYPASVRAS
+264 FYEYPASVKAQ
-275 VRPPHQQTRT
+275 VQAPHQQSQSRT
-285 TAELAPSDDETA
+285 APAPSDDETV
-297 AASGNIST
+297 AASGNNLT
-305 HSGPPAE
+305 HGGPSSAE
-312 TADTESSAGLSVYDD
+312 TADTEVSDVLSVYDD
-327 LLPDLTPDGTPDAAS
+327 LLPDLTPDGTPDGAS
-342 VNERDQAT
+342 VKAQDRITGDT
-350 DSASDIESNYDDHS
+350 SDVESIYDDNS
-364 DPPPSPPMLAP
+364 NPPPSPPMLAP
-375 TKHAPPHLRLEK
+375 IKHAPPHLRLEK
-387 VDPSVHIGD
+387 VDPSINTEE
-396 GPQTY
+396 GPDTY

-406 QSAAIDGSPKL
+406 QSTAIDGSPKL

-438 NSSSTELSSS
+438 NPSPSVTDFSSLPSPS
-448 PLSPNAKGS
+448 PLSPNAKAS

-468 SSRYTKPNATTTL
+468 SSRHTKPNAATTL

-490 THSPHLSQNTA
+490 THAPHLSQNTA
-501 LIEEMEDELKAIS
+501 LVDEMEDELKAIS

-527 EDLADRLQEQLSSN
+527 EDLADRLQEQISSN
-541 PQTLAS
+541 VQPAGS

-557 GHSTAKLGEFDH
+557 GHSTAKLGEFEQS
-569 TRDEIEKVQRRSE
+569 RDEIEKVQRKSE

-587 LRLELTSKLQEER
+587 LRLELTAKLQEER

-627 MDATERIKELE
+627 IDASERIKELE
-638 STCEDLRR
+638 LTCEELRR
-646 KLSEERQSKANFED
+646 KLSEERQSKDNFED
-660 ILAALKSQL
+660 ILSALKGQL

-685 ELKARVE
+685 TLKARVD
-692 GLESEAAEYANL
+692 GLEAEAAEYANL
-704 TYESSRMQQELH
+704 TYESSRMQQQLH

-725 RNSMAGGIDDLP
+725 RNSMASGIDELP

-751 LSSLSRSNSSGLS
+751 LGSLSRSNSVGLS
-764 RSNSVATGS
+764 RSNSVATHP
-773 RNRVPPGL
+773 RNRVPPGV
-781 GGLKRSDSFKT
+781 GGLKRSDSFKA
-792 AAQTD
+792 AAQTE

-839 MLEKERQRLTTV
+839 MLETERQRLTNV

-857 FEKDMG
+857 FEKDMS

-901 EEIQSLR
+901 EELQSLR

-921 IARLSGSS
+921 LARQSSSS
-929 DTGREPV
+929 DYSGEPV
-936 TSESLRTAY
+936 TSESLRNAY
-945 AELQAAYTDSLARI
+945 AELQASYAESLERIRQLETDS
-959 RELEGSG
+959 S
-966 SDDETKEAMER
+966 SDDELREAMDR

-991 ARREVDQQKA
+991 ARREVDQQKI
-1001 QISMLAAD
+1001 QINILAASD
-1009 EAQAA
+1009 AESVV
-1014 AADGTLAEQLKESAD
+1014 ADNTLAEQLKESAE

-1041 LDTNTELRTRL
+1041 LDTNTELRERL
-1052 EAAVARGESDRKT
+1052 EAAVARGEADRKT

-1114 RLQADPTDGSSH
+1114 RLQTDPSDGSSH
-1126 KSGSKP
+1126 KSGPKP
-1132 LLSTRS
+1132 LLSTRP
-1138 IASKSLEEEADMKTL
+1138 IAAKSLEEEADMKTL

-1201 LEDLLKKG
+1201 LEEMLKKE
-1209 QSKAGFGGFFASRS
+1209 QSKAGFGGFFSARG

>member
-1 MDVAS
+1 
-6 QPAGGPRAMASILP
+6 MASILP
-20 DSDTQPASSQAPPP
+20 DSDTQSASSR
-34 ASRLRHS
+34 ASPHPSPLRHS
-41 AARSRPDPGTG
+41 TI
-52 SGEHEHEHHQDQQ
+52 
-65 RERQRE
+65 RE
-71 EEHDESGF
+71 ELDDE
-79 DAADDEY
+79 DEDDDEY
-86 YQQYHRDYTQAY
+86 YRDYQQDYDQEYHQEYHQAY
-98 AQDHHDDRQDH
+98 QQQGYQQQDHHH
-109 HQDDHRHHLQSD
+109 LHLQTD
-121 TDPGTASTAATS
+121 VDPGTTTTI
-133 AAPSTATTAGTPVTP
+133 AAPLP
-148 PRRPSTNTTTS
+148 PAAIR
-159 SSVTTRVPVPLPAGI
+159 
-174 HTSIAAT
+174 TSIAAS

-192 PSTATLFSPVA
+192 TSAPTVISPVV

-218 PVSSTAA
+218 PVSSTTA
-225 SSSLVSQYL
+225 SSSLVTQYL
-234 QGSPLL
+234 AQGSPRV

-252 RFARPPSVDSPT
+252 RFARSPSVDSPT
-264 FYEYPASVRAS
+264 FYEYPASVKAP
-275 VRPPHQQTRT
+275 VQAPQQDSQSRT
-285 TAELAPSDDETA
+285 APAPSDDETVT
-297 AASGNIST
+297 ASGNNST
-305 HSGPPAE
+305 HGGPSSAE
-312 TADTESSAGLSVYDD
+312 TADSELSDVLSVYDD
-327 LLPDLTPDGTPDAAS
+327 LLPDLTPGGTPDGAS
-342 VNERDQAT
+342 VKAHNHITDAT
-350 DSASDIESNYDDHS
+350 SDVESIYDDDNS
-364 DPPPSPPMLAP
+364 NPPSSPPMLAP
-375 TKHAPPHLRLEK
+375 IKHAPPHLRLEK
-387 VDPSVHIGD
+387 VDPSARTGE
-396 GPQTY
+396 GPDSY

-438 NSSSTELSSS
+438 NPSPSVTDFSSLPSPS
-448 PLSPNAKGS
+448 PLSPTAKGS
-457 ANDNRRSTNSL
+457 ANDNRRSTNSV
-468 SSRYTKPNATTTL
+468 SSRHTKPNAATTL

-490 THSPHLSQNTA
+490 THSPHISQNTA
-501 LIEEMEDELKAIS
+501 LVDEMEEELKAIS

-527 EDLADRLQEQLSSN
+527 EDLADRLQEQIASG
-541 PQTLAS
+541 PQPTGS

-557 GHSTAKLGEFDH
+557 GHSIAKLGEFELG
-569 TRDEIEKVQRRSE
+569 RDEIEKVQRRSE
-582 QERAS
+582 QEKAA

-627 MDATERIKELE
+627 IDASERIKELE
-638 STCEDLRR
+638 NTCEELRR

-660 ILAALKSQL
+660 ILSALKGQL

-692 GLESEAAEYANL
+692 GLETEAAEYANL

-725 RNSMAGGIDDLP
+725 RNSMAGGLEDLP
-737 TKRMSVIGLSGLSG
+737 SKRMSVIGLSGLSG
-751 LSSLSRSNSSGLS
+751 LGGLS
-764 RSNSVATGS
+764 RSNSVGLARS
-773 RNRVPPGL
+773 NSVANPRNRAPPGV
-781 GGLKRSDSFKT
+781 GLKRSDSFK
-792 AAQTD
+792 AATQGE
-797 SRETLLERLKDVEE
+797 SRDTLLERLKDVEE

-839 MLEKERQRLTTV
+839 MLENERQRLTNV
-851 TPRKAG
+851 SPRKAG
-857 FEKDMG
+857 FEKDMS

-908 GLLKENDILIPPS
+908 GLLEENDILIPPS
-921 IARLSGSS
+921 LARQSSSS
-929 DTGREPV
+929 DFSHEPV
-936 TSESLRTAY
+936 TSESLRNAY
-945 AELQAAYTDSLARI
+945 AELQASYAESLERI
-959 RELEGSG
+959 RQLEADSS
-966 SDDETKEAMER
+966 SDEETREAMER

-991 ARREVDQQKA
+991 ARREIDQQKI
-1001 QISMLAAD
+1001 QINILAASD
-1009 EAQAA
+1009 AESVV
-1014 AADGTLAEQLKESAD
+1014 ADNSLAEQLKESAE

-1041 LDTNTELRTRL
+1041 LDTNSELRERL
-1052 EAAVARGESDRKT
+1052 EAAVARGEADRKT

-1095 VRHEEEIT
+1095 VRHEEEIA

-1114 RLQADPTDGSSH
+1114 RLQADPSDGSAH
-1126 KSGSKP
+1126 KSGRKP
-1132 LLSTRS
+1132 LLSTKP
-1138 IASKSLEEEADMKTL
+1138 IAAKSLEEEADMKTL
-1153 RARVLELEKALGEAE
+1153 RARVLELEKALAEAE
-1168 DEMQEVVARMNM
+1168 DEMQEVVAKMNM

-1201 LEDLLKKG
+1201 LAELLKKE
-1209 QSKAGFGGFFASRS
+1209 QSKAGFGGFFSARS

>member
-6 QPAGGPRAMASILP
+6 QPASGPGAMASILP
-20 DSDTQPASSQAPPP
+20 DSDTQSASSRPSPQSP
-34 ASRLRHS
+34 LRHS
-41 AARSRPDPGTG
+41 TL
-52 SGEHEHEHHQDQQ
+52 
-65 RERQRE
+65 REDS
-71 EEHDESGF
+71 DE
-79 DAADDEY
+79 DDDEY
-86 YQQYHRDYTQAY
+86 YRDYH
-98 AQDHHDDRQDH
+98 QDYQQEYQQEHQQDYH
-109 HQDDHRHHLQSD
+109 QDYQQEYQQEYHQEFHQEYPQQDDHLQDNHLHLQ
-121 TDPGTASTAATS
+121 TDSNPGTTAATTAI
-133 AAPSTATTAGTPVTP
+133 AA
-148 PRRPSTNTTTS
+148 
-159 SSVTTRVPVPLPAGI
+159 RVPPAAI
-174 HTSIAAT
+174 RTSIAAS

-192 PSTATLFSPVA
+192 TSAPTLISPVV

-218 PVSSTAA
+218 PVSGTACA
-225 SSSLVSQYL
+225 PSLVTQYL
-234 QGSPLL
+234 VQGAPLV
-240 HTTTIDLPKPDH
+240 HTTIELPKPDH
-252 RFARPPSVDSPT
+252 RFARSPSVDSPT
-264 FYEYPASVRAS
+264 FYEYPASVKA
-275 VRPPHQQTRT
+275 PAQAPLQQSESRT
-285 TAELAPSDDETA
+285 APAPSDDETVT
-297 AASGNIST
+297 ASGNNST
-305 HSGPPAE
+305 HGEPSTAE
-312 TADTESSAGLSVYDD
+312 TADTDVSDVLSVYDD
-327 LLPDLTPDGTPDAAS
+327 LLPDLTPDDTPDSDS
-342 VNERDQAT
+342 VKAHNHIT
-350 DSASDIESNYDDHS
+350 DTTSDAGSIYDDDS
-364 DPPPSPPMLAP
+364 NPPPSPPMLAP
-375 TKHAPPHLRLEK
+375 IKHAPPHLRLEK
-387 VDPSVHIGD
+387 VVPSTNTED

-406 QSAAIDGSPKL
+406 QSTAIDGSPKL

-438 NSSSTELSSS
+438 NPSPSVTDFSSIPSPS
-448 PLSPNAKGS
+448 PLSPTAKGS
-457 ANDNRRSTNSL
+457 ANDNRRSTNSV
-468 SSRYTKPNATTTL
+468 SSRHTKSNAASTI

-490 THSPHLSQNTA
+490 THSPHISQNTA
-501 LIEEMEDELKAIS
+501 LVDEMEEELKAIS

-527 EDLADRLQEQLSSN
+527 EDLADRLQEQISN
-541 PQTLAS
+541 NAPPAGS

-557 GHSTAKLGEFDH
+557 GHSTAKLGEFEVS
-569 TRDEIEKVQRRSE
+569 RDEIEKVQRKSE

-627 MDATERIKELE
+627 LDASERIKELE
-638 STCEDLRR
+638 NTCEELRR
-646 KLSEERQSKANFED
+646 KLSEERQSKTNFED
-660 ILAALKSQL
+660 ILTALKSQL

-692 GLESEAAEYANL
+692 GLETEAAEYANL

-725 RNSMAGGIDDLP
+725 RNSMAGGVEDLP
-737 TKRMSVIGLSGLSG
+737 TKRMSVIGLSGLGG
-751 LSSLSRSNSSGLS
+751 LGGLS
-764 RSNSVATGS
+764 RSNSVGLARS
-773 RNRVPPGL
+773 NSVANPRNRAPPGV
-781 GGLKRSDSFKT
+781 GGLKRSDSFK
-792 AAQTD
+792 AATQTE
-797 SRETLLERLKDVEE
+797 SRDTLLERLKDVEE

-824 ERHEFQNREYQKKIR
+824 ERHEFQNREYQKKIQ
-839 MLEKERQRLTTV
+839 MLEKERQRLTNV

-857 FEKDMG
+857 FEKDMS

-908 GLLKENDILIPPS
+908 GLLEENDILIPPS
-921 IARLSGSS
+921 LIRQSGFS

-936 TSESLRTAY
+936 TSESLRNAY
-945 AELQAAYTDSLARI
+945 TELQASYAESLERI
-959 RELEGSG
+959 RQLEADSG

-991 ARREVDQQKA
+991 AKREIDQQKI
-1001 QISMLAAD
+1001 QINILAASD
-1009 EAQAA
+1009 AESV
-1014 AADGTLAEQLKESAD
+1014 AADNTLAEQLKESAE
-1029 LIEQLTAQVRQQ
+1029 LIEQLTDQVRQQ
-1041 LDTNTELRTRL
+1041 LDTNTELRARL
-1052 EAAVARGESDRKT
+1052 EAAVARGEADRKT

-1095 VRHEEEIT
+1095 VRHEEEIA

-1114 RLQADPTDGSSH
+1114 RLQADPSDGSSH
-1126 KSGSKP
+1126 KSGPKP
-1132 LLSTRS
+1132 LLSTKP
-1138 IASKSLEEEADMKTL
+1138 IAGKSLEEEADMKTL
-1153 RARVLELEKALGEAE
+1153 RARVLELEKALAEAE

-1201 LEDLLKKG
+1201 LEDLLKKE
-1209 QSKAGFGGFFASRS
+1209 QSKAGFGGFFSARG

>member
-6 QPAGGPRAMASILP
+6 QPASGPGAMASILP
-20 DSDTQPASSQAPPP
+20 NSDTQSASSQASPHPSP
-34 ASRLRHS
+34 LRHS
-41 AARSRPDPGTG
+41 TT
-52 SGEHEHEHHQDQQ
+52 HEAS
-65 RERQRE
+65 
-71 EEHDESGF
+71 DE
-79 DAADDEY
+79 DEDDDEY
-86 YQQYHRDYTQAY
+86 YREYHQDYDQDYDQAY
-98 AQDHHDDRQDH
+98 HQEYHQEYHQDYHQQEYHQQEYHQDDGYHQDQVQDQDHHL
-109 HQDDHRHHLQSD
+109 HLQ
-121 TDPGTASTAATS
+121 TDNHPGTTVATTTTTNTAA
-133 AAPSTATTAGTPVTP
+133 
-148 PRRPSTNTTTS
+148 
-159 SSVTTRVPVPLPAGI
+159 RVPPAAI
-174 HTSIAAT
+174 RTSIVAS

-192 PSTATLFSPVA
+192 TSAPTLISPVV

-218 PVSSTAA
+218 PVSSAAA
-225 SSSLVSQYL
+225 SSSLVTQYL
-234 QGSPLL
+234 AQGSPQV
-240 HTTTIDLPKPDH
+240 HTTTIELPKPDH
-252 RFARPPSVDSPT
+252 RFARSPSVDSPT
-264 FYEYPASVRAS
+264 FYEYPASVKAS
-275 VRPPHQQTRT
+275 VQAPHQQSQSRT
-285 TAELAPSDDETA
+285 APAPSDDETVT
-297 AASGNIST
+297 ASGNNST
-305 HSGPPAE
+305 HGGPSSAE
-312 TADTESSAGLSVYDD
+312 TADTELSDVLSVYDD
-327 LLPDLTPDGTPDAAS
+327 LLPDLTPDGTPDGAS
-342 VNERDQAT
+342 VKAHNHITDAT
-350 DSASDIESNYDDHS
+350 SDVESIYDDNS
-364 DPPPSPPMLAP
+364 NPPPSPPMLAP
-375 TKHAPPHLRLEK
+375 IKHAPPHLRLEK
-387 VDPSVHIGD
+387 VDPSINTGE

-438 NSSSTELSSS
+438 NPSPSVTDFSSLPSPS
-448 PLSPNAKGS
+448 PLSPTAK
-457 ANDNRRSTNSL
+457 
-468 SSRYTKPNATTTL
+468 
-481 AQQRESFFS
+481 
-490 THSPHLSQNTA
+490 A
-501 LIEEMEDELKAIS
+501 LVDEMEEELKAIS

-527 EDLADRLQEQLSSN
+527 EDLADRLQEQLSN
-541 PQTLAS
+541 AQPAGS

-557 GHSTAKLGEFDH
+557 GHSTAKLGELDVS
-569 TRDEIEKVQRRSE
+569 RDEIEKVQRKSE
-582 QERAS
+582 QERAE

-600 EKRKDLDQ
+600 ERRKDLDQ

-627 MDATERIKELE
+627 IDASERIKELE
-638 STCEDLRR
+638 NTCEELRR

-660 ILAALKSQL
+660 ILSALKGQL

-692 GLESEAAEYANL
+692 GLEAEAAEYANL

-725 RNSMAGGIDDLP
+725 RNSMAGGLEDLP
-737 TKRMSVIGLSGLSG
+737 SKRMSVIGLSGLSG
-751 LSSLSRSNSSGLS
+751 LGGLS
-764 RSNSVATGS
+764 RSNSVGLARS
-773 RNRVPPGL
+773 NSVANPRNRAPPGV
-781 GGLKRSDSFKT
+781 GGLKRTDSFKA
-792 AAQTD
+792 AAQTE

-839 MLEKERQRLTTV
+839 MLENERQRLTNV
-851 TPRKAG
+851 SPRKAG
-857 FEKDMG
+857 FEKDMS

-908 GLLKENDILIPPS
+908 GLLEENDILIPPP
-921 IARLSGSS
+921 L
-929 DTGREPV
+929 
-936 TSESLRTAY
+936 
-945 AELQAAYTDSLARI
+945 LARAALATLRESPLQRI
-959 RELEGSG
+959 RQLEADSG
-966 SDDETKEAMER
+966 SDDETKEAMAR
-977 LERSLSAAVLERDA
+977 LEQSLSAAILERDA
-991 ARREVDQQKA
+991 AKRQIDQQNI
-1001 QISMLAAD
+1001 QINVLAASD
-1009 EAQAA
+1009 AGSA
-1014 AADGTLAEQLKESAD
+1014 AADSTLAEQLKESAE
-1029 LIEQLTAQVRQQ
+1029 LIEQLTSQVRQQ
-1041 LDTNTELRTRL
+1041 LDTNSELRERL
-1052 EAAVARGESDRKT
+1052 EAAVARGEADRKT

-1114 RLQADPTDGSSH
+1114 RLQADPSGSSSQ
-1126 KSGSKP
+1126 KSGPKP
-1132 LLSTRS
+1132 LLSTKA
-1138 IASKSLEEEADMKTL
+1138 IPAKSLEEEADMKTL
-1153 RARVLELEKALGEAE
+1153 RARVLELEKALAEAE

-1201 LEDLLKKG
+1201 LEELLKKE
-1209 QSKAGFGGFFASRS
+1209 QSKASFGGFFSARS

>member
-6 QPAGGPRAMASILP
+6 QPASGPGAMASILP
-20 DSDTQPASSQAPPP
+20 DSDTQSASSR
-34 ASRLRHS
+34 ASPHPSPLRHS
-41 AARSRPDPGTG
+41 TI
-52 SGEHEHEHHQDQQ
+52 
-65 RERQRE
+65 RE
-71 EEHDESGF
+71 ESDDEE
-79 DAADDEY
+79 DDEY
-86 YQQYHRDYTQAY
+86 YRDYQDDY
-98 AQDHHDDRQDH
+98 HQDYQNEYHQEYHQEYQQQGYHQDGHHQQDHHH
-109 HQDDHRHHLQSD
+109 LHLQTD
-121 TDPGTASTAATS
+121 LDPGTT
-133 AAPSTATTAGTPVTP
+133 TATTA
-148 PRRPSTNTTTS
+148 TTTIAA
-159 SSVTTRVPVPLPAGI
+159 PVPPAAI
-174 HTSIAAT
+174 RTSISAS

-192 PSTATLFSPVA
+192 TSAPTVISPVV

-218 PVSSTAA
+218 PVSNTAA
-225 SSSLVSQYL
+225 SSSLVTQYL
-234 QGSPLL
+234 AQGSPRVN
-240 HTTTIDLPKPDH
+240 TTTIELPKPDH
-252 RFARPPSVDSPT
+252 RFARSPSVDSPT
-264 FYEYPASVRAS
+264 FYEYPASVKAP
-275 VRPPHQQTRT
+275 VQAPQQESQSRT
-285 TAELAPSDDETA
+285 APAPSDDETVT
-297 AASGNIST
+297 ASGNNST
-305 HSGPPAE
+305 HGGPSFAE
-312 TADTESSAGLSVYDD
+312 TADSELSDVLSVYDD
-327 LLPDLTPDGTPDAAS
+327 LLPDLTPDGTPDGAS
-342 VNERDQAT
+342 VKAHNHNHIT
-350 DSASDIESNYDDHS
+350 DTTSDVESIYDDDNS
-364 DPPPSPPMLAP
+364 NPPSSPPMLAP
-375 TKHAPPHLRLEK
+375 IKHAPPHLRLEK
-387 VDPSVHIGD
+387 VDPSARTGE
-396 GPQTY
+396 GPDTY

-438 NSSSTELSSS
+438 NPSPSVTDFSSLPSPS
-448 PLSPNAKGS
+448 PLSPTAKGS

-468 SSRYTKPNATTTL
+468 SSRHTKPNATSTL

-490 THSPHLSQNTA
+490 THSPHISQNTA
-501 LIEEMEDELKAIS
+501 LVDEMEEELKAIS

-527 EDLADRLQEQLSSN
+527 EDLADRLQEQINSG
-541 PQTLAS
+541 PQPAGS

-557 GHSTAKLGEFDH
+557 GHSTAKLSESELG
-569 TRDEIEKVQRRSE
+569 RDEIEKVQRRSE
-582 QERAS
+582 QEKAS

-627 MDATERIKELE
+627 IDASERIKELE
-638 STCEDLRR
+638 NTCEELRR

-660 ILAALKSQL
+660 ILSALKGQL

-692 GLESEAAEYANL
+692 GLETEAAEYANL

-725 RNSMAGGIDDLP
+725 RNSMAGGLEDLP

-751 LSSLSRSNSSGLS
+751 LGGLS
-764 RSNSVATGS
+764 RSNSVGLGRSNSVANP
-773 RNRVPPGL
+773 RNRAPPPV
-781 GGLKRSDSFKT
+781 GGLKRTDSFK
-792 AAQTD
+792 AATQGE
-797 SRETLLERLKDVEE
+797 SRDTLLERLKDVEE

-839 MLEKERQRLTTV
+839 MLENERQRLTNV
-851 TPRKAG
+851 SPRKAG
-857 FEKDMG
+857 FEKDMS

-908 GLLKENDILIPPS
+908 GLLEENDILIPPS
-921 IARLSGSS
+921 LARQSSSS
-929 DTGREPV
+929 DSAREPV
-936 TSESLRTAY
+936 TSESLRNAY
-945 AELQAAYTDSLARI
+945 TELQASYAESLERI
-959 RELEGSG
+959 RQLEADSN
-966 SDDETKEAMER
+966 SDEETKEAMER

-991 ARREVDQQKA
+991 ARREIDQQKI
-1001 QISMLAAD
+1001 QINILAASD
-1009 EAQAA
+1009 AESV
-1014 AADGTLAEQLKESAD
+1014 AADNTLAEQLKESAE

-1041 LDTNTELRTRL
+1041 LDTNSELRERL
-1052 EAAVARGESDRKT
+1052 EAAVARGEADRKT

-1114 RLQADPTDGSSH
+1114 RLQADPSDPSAH
-1126 KSGSKP
+1126 KSGPKP
-1132 LLSTRS
+1132 LLSTKP
-1138 IASKSLEEEADMKTL
+1138 IPTKSLEEEADMKTL
-1153 RARVLELEKALGEAE
+1153 RARVLELEKALAEAE
-1168 DEMQEVVARMNM
+1168 DEMQEVVAKMNM

-1201 LEDLLKKG
+1201 LEQLLKKE
-1209 QSKAGFGGFFASRS
+1209 QSKAGFGGFFSARS